1 MSNLDDLE
9 KLECRLAHQFHLRG
23 TAVMTFVIYWLMVLS
38 YQDFFFFDP
47 SDSSGIFRQATLW
60 FYLFGWISAGVGTPV
75 LLFLASSGSLRALS
89 WIPVTVLGWP
99 VAIVLAQVSAY
110 AQTGESYLGYLFD
123 YPIFLLS
130 DVALPAF
137 LMLKWSRMREVLVL
151 SSVR

>member
-1 MSNLDDLE
+1 MNALDDLQ
-9 KLECRLAHQFHLRG
+9 KLECRLAHRFHLRG

-60 FYLFGWISAGVGTPV
+60 VYLAGWISAGVGTPV
-75 LLFLASSGSLRALS
+75 LLFAASSGSLRALS

-123 YPIFLLS
+123 YPIFVLS
-130 DVALPAF
+130 DVALPVF
-137 LMLKWSRMREVLVL
+137 LMLKWSRMREVLAL